1 MPDRADLRPV
11 LYVED
16 NENDTILFKRA
27 LSKIH
32 SSLPLQVI
40 TDGQTAWAF
49 LTRQG
54 ATCRPPLPSLILLDL
69 KLPRMSGLDI
79 LLSLKRDAELKRV
92 PVVILTSSRERRD
105 IERAYQ
111 LGADYYLVKPS
122 TFEGC
127 VDLAQALDA
136 YWLAVRDGADEPGSD
151 PTLHRLRRL
160 AEPPLNADATR

>member
-16 NENDTILFKRA
+16 NENDAILFRRA
-27 LSKIH
+27 LTKIH
-32 SSLPLQVI
+32 SSLPLQII
-40 TDGQTAWAF
+40 TDGQAAWAF

-69 KLPRMSGLDI
+69 KLPRKSGLDI
-79 LLSLKRDAELKRV
+79 LSSLKRDAELKRV
-92 PVVILTSSRERRD
+92 PVVVLTSSRERGD
-105 IERAYQ
+105 IERAYK

-122 TFEGC
+122 AFEEC
-127 VDLAQALDA
+127 VELARALDA
-136 YWLAVRDGADEPGSD
+136 YWLAIRDGAEAPGSD

-160 AEPPLNADATR
+160 AEAPCGADA